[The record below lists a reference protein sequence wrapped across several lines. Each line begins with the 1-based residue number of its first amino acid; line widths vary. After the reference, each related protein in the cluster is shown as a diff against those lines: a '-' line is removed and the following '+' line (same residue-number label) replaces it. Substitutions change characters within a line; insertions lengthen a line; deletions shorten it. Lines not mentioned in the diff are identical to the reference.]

1 MKKYSIIIMAAVLTT
16 ACTKDIEYKGPDSER
31 MLIVNSITE
40 SGDIPVLKVSHSAF
54 FLDSYYRGNS
64 IKSGVTVNLDI
75 N

>member
-40 SGDIPVLKVSHSAF
+40 SGDIPKP
-54 FLDSYYRGNS
+54 
-64 IKSGVTVNLDI
+64 
-75 N
+75 